1 MSGGSFNYVYMDAES
16 ASSIFGKL
24 DEIRGIEEYLRREG
38 KHDAAN
44 EVLLYLKEMETHQR
58 RIETIGKRIAGIL
71 EATEWVAS
79 GDSNLGRIDSAYWE
93 LMGLQSP

>member
-1 MSGGSFNYVYMDAES
+1 MSGGSFNYAYLDAES
-16 ASSIFGKL
+16 ASSIFSKL
-24 DEIRGIEEYLRREG
+24 DEIRGIEDYLRGVG
-38 KHDAAN
+38 KHEAAN
-44 EVLLYLKEMETHQR
+44 EVLLYIREMETHQR

-79 GDSNLGRIDSAYWE
+79 GDSDLGRIDNAYWE